1 MEKEV
6 ERRKKK
12 TEFAITAVLIILA
25 VICLTVMT
33 VGSNQSI
40 ASIPIKESF
49 NGEYSLDGGQW
60 RPLNEEAISELS
72 ALDGELT
79 VRVHF
84 DYEAEQGTRL
94 NFYLNHIGYRISVN
108 GELCMES
115 TMMEIGFL
123 NDMCGSRWENIF
135 SPGITPEDEV
145 EITLV
150 NPHRYGNESAYRDF
164 LDTLYI
170 GPDYD
175 GFMSDYMKQF
185 GQQLRM
191 AGLIAIIAA
200 IMLMGAA
207 AAAAVSHLPASSS
220 IFRYGVMTFFA
231 GGYTMLDTVDVSFVS
246 SKIVFNTYGKGL
258 CIMIFAVLMCMCVSE
273 RLTGARQ
280 KTAKT
285 AAYMGAAAVCIMIF
299 ISLSGISA
307 IYDMYLP
314 WTVMQATLS
323 MIMIFCCIGQIREAD
338 KKDRY
343 FIISFILLHS
353 ALLLDLAGIGASIY
367 SHFTVTKIVF
377 AILFILH
384 AGAMAKNIIVN
395 YKTAY
400 RAETLKKELEESRIS
415 IMLSQIQPH
424 FIYNT
429 LGTIRH
435 FCLTRPEKAAELVD
449 DFSMYLRGNISEL
462 DNREP
467 IPLSREMEHVRH
479 YVNIEEVRFPDM
491 EIEFSLNS
499 EDFLLPALSVQPLVE
514 NAIKHGLM
522 GLEKGGKVKISTFE
536 TQNSYCVRVEDNGV
550 GFDISASHNGRKH
563 IGIQNTARRIEAMC
577 GGSLKV
583 ESTPGSGTTALIT
596 IPKEEKNDSHNC
608 R

>member
-12 TEFAITAVLIILA
+12 IEFAITAVLMILA
-25 VICLTVMT
+25 VICLAVMT
-33 VGSNQSI
+33 AGSNQSI
-40 ASIPIKESF
+40 ASMPIKESF

-60 RPLNEEAISELS
+60 RPLNEKAISELS

-79 VRVHF
+79 VRMHL
-84 DYEAEQGTRL
+84 DYEAAQGTRL
-94 NFYLNHIGYRISVN
+94 NFYLNHIGYRVSVN
-108 GELCMES
+108 GEMCMES
-115 TMMEIGFL
+115 AMMEIGFL

-185 GQQLRM
+185 GQPLRM

-231 GGYTMLDTVDVSFVS
+231 GGYTMLDTVDVSFAI
-246 SKIVFNTYGKGL
+246 SKIVFNTYGKSL

-377 AILFILH
+377 AILFVLH
-384 AGAMAKNIIVN
+384 AGVMARDIIVN
-395 YKTAY
+395 YQTAY

-479 YVNIEEVRFPDM
+479 YVNIEKVRFPDM

>member
-175 GFMSDYMKQF
+175 GFMSGYMKQF
-185 GQQLRM
+185 GQPLRM

-207 AAAAVSHLPASSS
+207 AAAAVSHLPASTS

-258 CIMIFAVLMCMCVSE
+258 CIMLFAVLVCMCVSE

-400 RAETLKKELEESRIS
+400 RAEILEKELEESRIS

-479 YVNIEEVRFPDM
+479 YGNIEKVRFPDM

-522 GLEKGGKVKISTFE
+522 GLEKGGKLKVSTFE
-536 TQNSYCVRVEDNGV
+536 TQNSYCVCVQDNGV
-550 GFDISASHNGRKH
+550 GFDISASCDGGEH
-563 IGIQNTARRIEAMC
+563 IGIQNTAKRIEAMC

-583 ESTPGSGTTALIT
+583 DSTPGSGTTALIT
-596 IPKEEKNDSHNC
+596 IPKEVK
-608 R
+608 

>member
-175 GFMSDYMKQF
+175 GFMSGYMKQF
-185 GQQLRM
+185 GQPLRM

-207 AAAAVSHLPASSS
+207 AAAAVSHLPASTS

-258 CIMIFAVLMCMCVSE
+258 CIMLFAVLVCMCVSE

-400 RAETLKKELEESRIS
+400 RAEILEKELEESRIS

-429 LGTIRH
+429 LGTIHH
-435 FCLTRPEKAAELVD
+435 FCMNSPEKAAELVD
-449 DFSMYLRGNISEL
+449 DFSMYLRGNFSEL

-467 IPLSREMEHVRH
+467 IPVSREMDHVKH
-479 YVNIEEVRFPDM
+479 YVNIEKVRFPDI
-491 EIEFSLNS
+491 EIDFSLNS
-499 EDFLLPALSVQPLVE
+499 EDFMLPALSVQPLVE

-522 GLEKGGKVKISTFE
+522 GLEKGGRVEISTYE
-536 TQNSYCVRVEDNGV
+536 TEKAYCVCVKDNGV
-550 GFDISASHNGRKH
+550 GFDVSAVHDGRKH
-563 IGIQNTARRIEAMC
+563 VGIQNTERRIEAMC
-577 GGSLKV
+577 GGNLKV
-583 ESTPGSGTTALIT
+583 ESIVGKGTTALIS
-596 IPKEEKNDSHNC
+596 IPKEDVK
-608 R
+608 